1 VGGVAEWRR
10 EETELLIPSATR
22 DLLSRLLKLA
32 GEILRFAQ
40 DEEFSPYPSFPSF
53 PSFQSYPRCCLIF
66 PSRVAFGTA
75 PTTVSTCCPFLKN
88 RMLGIERTLNRIAVR

>member
-1 VGGVAEWRR
+1 VAEGRR

-22 DLLSRLLKLA
+22 DLLSRLLELA

-40 DEEFSPYPSFPSF
+40 DEECSPFPSF
-53 PSFQSYPRCCLIF
+53 PSYPRCCLIF